1 MIRDKANYFNI
12 DMRHVNSVPTPLID
26 GIEVDLPRILAQTPA
41 EDKLELYIK
50 YFSKSLDMKE
60 VNAQSAQAAAK
71 DEQFMKV
78 LNDIGDR
85 LTVLESKGKKK

>member
-26 GIEVDLPRILAQTPA
+26 GIELDLPRILAQTPA

-50 YFSKSLDMKE
+50 YFSKSLDMKA
-60 VNAQSAQAAAK
+60 VNEQSTQAAAK
-71 DEQFMKV
+71 DSQFMKV

-85 LTVLESKGKKK
+85 LTALENKGKKK